1 MGVGRALFLHLALLG
16 ALGRAVA
23 PALSVLGRV
32 VLGAEV
38 FGDFGRI
45 DVISVLVSSVG
56 SRWGNKAKSEVN
68 KVCGWQRKLAPSIV

>member
-1 MGVGRALFLHLALLG
+1 MSVGGALFLHLALLG
-16 ALGRAVA
+16 ALGCAVA
-23 PALSVLGRV
+23 PTLSVLGRV

-45 DVISVLVSSVG
+45 DVISVLVSFVG

-68 KVCGWQRKLAPSIV
+68 KVCGWQRKLAPLIV